1 MQKNQSDE
9 LIFPPFHRLQFDR
22 RNDAQIEKIMSTE
35 LKFCLYKRQMTK
47 SDDEIRFFLSKEPWK
62 MGVYRSNRPWENVFI
77 PRYSGFNAGENVL
90 SNIKSNVLDFVY
102 ESLKISFFLLWLL
115 KKKHG
120 SKER

>member
-1 MQKNQSDE
+1 
-9 LIFPPFHRLQFDR
+9 
-22 RNDAQIEKIMSTE
+22 MSTE

>member
-1 MQKNQSDE
+1 MQKNQSNE

-22 RNDAQIEKIMSTE
+22 LNDAQIEKIMSTE